1 MTLPGTEAVSKEGK
15 YIYCII
21 ESSEPRSFGPLGIG
35 ATGDELTTICYNDI
49 AAVVSN
55 SPIMKY
61 PLWRE
66 HIIAHEKAIEEVMK
80 EYQVLPVR
88 FSTIA
93 EDEEKITK
101 ILEREHDRFTELL
114 MKMSGKTELSLI
126 AIFKEDVIYKEI
138 AGKYQDI
145 RVFKE
150 KIAGLPPGKSHG
162 QLMEIGRMVE
172 AALNKEREIYK
183 EEILNTLTALSCDVK
198 VNDNYGELMIIK
210 AAFLVERRREEE
222 FDRKVNE
229 LAEKYA
235 EKIRFKYVG
244 TLPPFNF
251 VNLVIEMWR
260 Y

>member
-1 MTLPGTEAVSKEGK
+1 MTDAAAKEGK

-21 ESSEPRSFGPLGIG
+21 ESSRPRSFGPFGIG
-35 ATGDELTTICYNDI
+35 AKGAELTTICFNDI

-61 PLWRE
+61 TLSRE
-66 HIIAHEKAIEEVMK
+66 NMIAHEKAIEEVMK

-101 ILEREHDRFTELL
+101 ILEKEHDRFAELL
-114 MKMSGKTELSLI
+114 MNMSGKTELSLI
-126 AIFKEDVIYKEI
+126 AVFKEGVIYKEI
-138 AGKYQDI
+138 TEKYQDI

-150 KIAGLPPGKSHG
+150 KIAGLPPEKTRGP
-162 QLMEIGRMVE
+162 LMEIGRRVE
-172 AALNKEREIYK
+172 AALHQEREIYK

-222 FDRKVNE
+222 FDRKVDE
-229 LAEKYA
+229 LAEKYVA
-235 EKIRFKYVG
+235 KIRFKYVG

-251 VNLVIEMWR
+251 VNLVIETGN

>member
-1 MTLPGTEAVSKEGK
+1 MMDVAIKEGK

-21 ESSEPRSFGPLGIG
+21 ESNQPRSFGPLGIG
-35 ATGDELTTICYNDI
+35 ARGDELYTICFNDI

-55 SPIMKY
+55 SPILKY
-61 PLWRE
+61 SISRE
-66 HIIAHEKAIEEVMK
+66 NTIAHEKAIEEVMK
-80 EYQVLPVR
+80 EYTVLPVR
-88 FSTIA
+88 FATIA
-93 EDEEKITK
+93 EDEEKVKK
-101 ILEREHDRFTELL
+101 ILEKEHDRFAELL
-114 MKMSGKTELSLI
+114 MNMDGKTELSLI

-138 AGKYQDI
+138 TEKYQDI

-150 KIAGLPPGKSHG
+150 KIAGLPPGKTHG
-162 QLMEIGRMVE
+162 QLMEIGRRVE
-172 AALNKEREIYK
+172 AALHKEREIYK

-210 AAFLVERRREEE
+210 AAFLVERYREEE

-229 LAEKYA
+229 LAEKYV

-251 VNLVIEMWR
+251 VNLVIEAGN

>member
-1 MTLPGTEAVSKEGK
+1 MMDVAIKEGK

-21 ESSEPRSFGPLGIG
+21 ESNQPRSFGPLGIG
-35 ATGDELTTICYNDI
+35 ARGDELYTICFNDI

-55 SPIMKY
+55 SPILKY
-61 PLWRE
+61 SISRE
-66 HIIAHEKAIEEVMK
+66 NTIAHEKAIEEVMK
-80 EYQVLPVR
+80 EYTVLPVR
-88 FSTIA
+88 FATIA
-93 EDEEKITK
+93 EDEEKVKK
-101 ILEREHDRFTELL
+101 ILEKEHDRFAELL
-114 MKMSGKTELSLI
+114 MNMGGKTELSLI

-138 AGKYQDI
+138 TEKYQDI

-150 KIAGLPPGKSHG
+150 KIAGLPPGKTHG
-162 QLMEIGRMVE
+162 QLMEIGRRVE
-172 AALNKEREIYK
+172 AALHKEREIYK

-210 AAFLVERRREEE
+210 AAFLVERYREEE

-229 LAEKYA
+229 LAEKYV

-251 VNLVIEMWR
+251 VNLVIEAGN

>member
-1 MTLPGTEAVSKEGK
+1 MMDVAIKEGK

-21 ESSEPRSFGPLGIG
+21 ESNQPRSFGPLGIG
-35 ATGDELTTICYNDI
+35 ARGDELYTICFNDI
-49 AAVVSN
+49 AAVVSD
-55 SPIMKY
+55 SPILKY
-61 PLWRE
+61 SISRE
-66 HIIAHEKAIEEVMK
+66 NTIAHEKAIEEVMK
-80 EYQVLPVR
+80 EYTVLPVR
-88 FSTIA
+88 FATIA
-93 EDEEKITK
+93 EDEEKVKK
-101 ILEREHDRFTELL
+101 ILEKEHDRFAELL
-114 MKMSGKTELSLI
+114 MNMDGKTELSLI

-138 AGKYQDI
+138 TEKYQDI

-150 KIAGLPPGKSHG
+150 KIAGLPPGKTHG
-162 QLMEIGRMVE
+162 QLMEIGRRVE
-172 AALNKEREIYK
+172 AALHKEREIYK

-210 AAFLVERRREEE
+210 AAFLVERYREEE

-229 LAEKYA
+229 LAEKYV

-251 VNLVIEMWR
+251 VNLVIEAGN